1 MGQPTIFVEAIIEP
15 SVAIAILFAIFIV
28 SVVDLLFIAAIIVYI
43 IKYLLPRT
51 REPGNASIGQVFK
64 RFNAMNWI
72 SLSLELFDIGTDI
85 LFSLSLILPSDNA
98 DNDDLFL
105 MGCVSM
111 LVTIFGIVLFFLKYS
126 THRKLIAFQVNELKE
141 DWRNTQDATVKN
153 NIMEKIR
160 VRVTDM
166 DILSFLIC
174 CIEDI
179 PQIALVLMVSSLSDN
194 DWKTASVLTLA
205 VSVTSCLLKIG
216 QIIVA
221 KCGCKDVHISDTNQA
236 VHVPNNSAIPQTNQA
251 GTIQMADPDSS
262 D

>member
-1 MGQPTIFVEAIIEP
+1 MGQPTIFVEEIIEP
-15 SVAIAILFAIFIV
+15 SVANAILFAIFIV
-28 SVVDLLFIAAIIVYI
+28 SIIDVVVIFFIIVYI
-43 IKYLLPRT
+43 IRYLIPRT
-51 REPGNASIGQVFK
+51 RKPGNASIGQVLK
-64 RFNAMNWI
+64 RFNALNWI
-72 SLSLELFDIGTDI
+72 SLGLELFDIATDI
-85 LFSLSLILPSDNA
+85 LFSLSLIVPSDNA
-98 DNDDLFL
+98 ENDDLFL

-141 DWRNTQDATVKN
+141 DWKNTQDATVKN
-153 NIMEKIR
+153 GIMEQIR

-166 DILSFLIC
+166 DILSFLNC

-179 PQIALVLMVSSLSDN
+179 PQILLVVLVNSLSEN
-194 DWKTASVLTLA
+194 DLTTASVLTLA

-221 KCGCKDVHISDTNQA
+221 KFGCKDVHISDTNQA

-251 GTIQMADPDSS
+251 GTIQMAEPDST

>member
-51 REPGNASIGQVFK
+51 REPGNASIGQVLK
-64 RFNAMNWI
+64 RFNALNWI
-72 SLSLELFDIGTDI
+72 SSCLELFDIATDI
-85 LFSLSLILPSDNA
+85 LFSLSLILPSDNE
-98 DNDDLFL
+98 DNADLFL
-105 MGCVSM
+105 LGSVSM

-141 DWRNTQDATVKN
+141 EWKNTQDATVKN
-153 NIMEKIR
+153 NIIEQIR

-166 DILSFLIC
+166 DILNFLNC

-179 PQIALVLMVSSLSDN
+179 PQILLVLMVIGLSGN
-194 DWKTASVLTLA
+194 DLTTASVLTLT

-221 KCGCKDVHISDTNQA
+221 KCGCKDVHISDTNQ
-236 VHVPNNSAIPQTNQA
+236 V
-251 GTIQMADPDSS
+251 
-262 D
+262 

>member
-28 SVVDLLFIAAIIVYI
+28 SVVDLLFIIAIIVYI

-51 REPGNASIGQVFK
+51 RELGNASIGQVLK

-72 SLSLELFDIGTDI
+72 SLSLELFDIATDI
-85 LFSLSLILPSDNA
+85 LFSLSLIVPSDNV

-105 MGCVSM
+105 MGWVSM
-111 LVTIFGIVLFFLKYS
+111 LITIFGIVLFFLKYS

-179 PQIALVLMVSSLSDN
+179 PQIILVLLVNSLSDN

-221 KCGCKDVHISDTNQA
+221 KCGCKDVHISEDTYTVNYSPISQK
-236 VHVPNNSAIPQTNQA
+236 NRA
-251 GTIQMADPDSS
+251 GIIQMTDPDSI